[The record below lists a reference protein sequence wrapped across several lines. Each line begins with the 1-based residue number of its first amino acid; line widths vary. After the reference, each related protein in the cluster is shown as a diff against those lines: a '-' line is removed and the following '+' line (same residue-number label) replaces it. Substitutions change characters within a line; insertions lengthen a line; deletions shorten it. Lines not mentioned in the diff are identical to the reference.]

1 MYIPEYDAKA
11 VKIVECQ
18 YNFAKVEPCSMLGKL
33 ALLSLHNTY
42 VHKTW
47 NKSSS
52 QKMEEHPSGGK
63 FEHIEE
69 IVVILKGVLY
79 KVQNVQEEGKKRH
92 IYTVP

>member
-52 QKMEEHPSGGK
+52 QKIRLCNAIGRHVYVQTSHM
-63 FEHIEE
+63 
-69 IVVILKGVLY
+69 IV
-79 KVQNVQEEGKKRH
+79 
-92 IYTVP
+92 T